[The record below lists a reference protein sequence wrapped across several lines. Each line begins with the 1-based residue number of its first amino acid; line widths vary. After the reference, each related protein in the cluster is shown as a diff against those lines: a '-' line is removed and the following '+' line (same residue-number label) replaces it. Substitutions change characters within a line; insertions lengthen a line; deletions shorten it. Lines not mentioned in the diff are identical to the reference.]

1 MKSIIISILLILG
14 LLASTL
20 NTYSQE
26 YPLPV
31 GDPISKKS
39 AKEDEKDLYENLS
52 PEFLDSINMAE
63 VSVENHLGYCDSAL
77 AVVYNHK
84 QHGRVITSNKGPGC
98 PIKFT
103 PNQLAKTVVIKFT
116 GCAGK
121 YKLVGYDAA
130 KNNLVESTA
139 SIALWGAGQISIKTK
154 DPTIAFVTFGR
165 GTGCST
171 YVKHIEYK

>member
-1 MKSIIISILLILG
+1 MRLTTIYISLILV
-14 LLASTL
+14 LIATTL
-20 NTYSQE
+20 NSFSQE

-39 AKEDEKDLYENLS
+39 SSENQKEVFKELT
-52 PEFLDSINMAE
+52 PEFLDSINIAE

-77 AVVYNHK
+77 AVVFNHK

-103 PNQLAKTVVIKFT
+103 PKQQAKTVEIKFT

-130 KNNLVESTA
+130 KNSIVESTTT
-139 SIALWGAGQISIKTK
+139 ITLWGTGRISIEAEE
-154 DPTIAFVTFGR
+154 PTIAFVTLGR

-171 YVKHIEYK
+171 YVQRIEFK